1 MKPNYSA
8 EGIYGGA
15 CLGVRSGSFL
25 CFYDWESTNLIRR
38 IDIVPK
44 EVRQPKEVNG
54 PKAKAKNN
62 KRVTLFASDLLV
74 RVWGFDG
81 HLLREQFLHPEV
93 QPRGCG
99 QTRWRFPG
107 GGSRGSF

>member
-1 MKPNYSA
+1 MKFFKNFKEKKSMKPNYSA

-44 EVRQPKEVNG
+44 EVGFFFFPFFFYPPRPDWKERQ
-54 PKAKAKNN
+54 
-62 KRVTLFASDLLV
+62 
-74 RVWGFDG
+74 
-81 HLLREQFLHPEV
+81 
-93 QPRGCG
+93 
-99 QTRWRFPG
+99 
-107 GGSRGSF
+107 

>member
-44 EVRQPKEVNG
+44 EVGFFFFLFFFLLPHAQIGRKD
-54 PKAKAKNN
+54 NN
-62 KRVTLFASDLLV
+62 ELILL
-74 RVWGFDG
+74 
-81 HLLREQFLHPEV
+81 
-93 QPRGCG
+93 
-99 QTRWRFPG
+99 
-107 GGSRGSF
+107 

>member
-1 MKPNYSA
+1 MKFFKNFKEKKSMKPNYSA

-44 EVRQPKEVNG
+44 EVGFP
-54 PKAKAKNN
+54 
-62 KRVTLFASDLLV
+62 AS
-74 RVWGFDG
+74 
-81 HLLREQFLHPEV
+81 V
-93 QPRGCG
+93 QIEKKGTTKTGTTC
-99 QTRWRFPG
+99 F
-107 GGSRGSF
+107 F